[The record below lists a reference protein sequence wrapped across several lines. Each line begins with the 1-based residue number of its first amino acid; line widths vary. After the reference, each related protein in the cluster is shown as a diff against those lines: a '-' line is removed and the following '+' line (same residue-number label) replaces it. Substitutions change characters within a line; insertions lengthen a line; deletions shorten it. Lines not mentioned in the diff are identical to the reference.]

1 MKQKIDRRT
10 FVKQSAMLSSSLCLA
25 PTVMSAI
32 GFNENE
38 PQAKPVSLHWLEDG
52 KAKRISGVTWGVPWH
67 RGQVKKST
75 DFCIKDTS
83 GEQVPVQTWPLGY
96 WPDGSL
102 KWTAHAIGAGEKIQ
116 GMSLI
121 AGEKSLYDSALSVSE
136 NEENISINTGLISC
150 TVNKR
155 GNVLISSVRR
165 NGREVLKEGRL
176 VMLRQNDSD
185 SGGGNLITDKFLG
198 EMDQVAVE
206 QQGPV
211 RTVIKLEGKH
221 AAPGKDAW
229 LPFVVRLYFY
239 AHSESVRIMHT
250 VIYDGDENKDFIKG
264 LGFTFSVPMKDALHD
279 RHIRFAGEEDGVF
292 GEAVR
297 GLTGLR
303 RDPGSAIREAQLS
316 GKKTPSLSEFPEN
329 VASRLDY
336 IPAFGDYTLSQTHP
350 DAFEIRKRTKAGQG
364 WLKSGFGRRAPGT
377 GYLGG
382 PSGGVAFG
390 IRNFWQS
397 YPAQL
402 DIRNAH
408 TDTGEVTL
416 WLWAPDAP
424 VMDLRFYHD
433 GMGQDTYAKQLE
445 GLEITY
451 EDYEPGFGTPKG
463 IARTSEMALW
473 ILPETPEREK
483 FSGIADQ
490 VQTPPVITVS
500 PDYMQKTKVFGRT
513 WSLPDRSTPVGRKI
527 EDNLDRYF
535 GIYRDQADQHRWY
548 GFWDYGDFMHSYDAD
563 RHVWR
568 YDVGGFAWDN
578 SELSTDIWLWLYF
591 LRTGKADVFRM
602 AEAMTRHTGEV
613 DVHHLGPY
621 APLGSRHNV
630 QHWGCSA
637 KQLRIS
643 TAANRRYYYYLTADE
658 RVGDLMDEQINAV
671 DTLVKIQPTR
681 KVADKK
687 VWESHDPNWV
697 HVGFGTDWGAIA
709 AAWLT
714 AWERTEDKEIKTRL
728 LNSMKTIAAQPKGFF
743 SGGSKMNLATGE
755 FEKVSHNRASASH
768 LSAVFGLAEICMELV
783 ELVDMPAFEKAWLQ
797 YCEFYNAGAAAQREA
812 LGNALGRLNLGQAH
826 SRLTAFAAFRKKDK
840 ELARRAWDEFT
851 GGRAGYKLKAPK
863 IQVIDGPEVLR
874 PVAEAP
880 VSTNA
885 TAQWGLAAIQCMA
898 LAGEYLKE

>member
-1 MKQKIDRRT
+1 MKQNMNRRT
-10 FVKQSAMLSSSLCLA
+10 FVKQSVMLSSSFYLT
-25 PTVMSAI
+25 PGIWFSGNTEQSD
-32 GFNENE
+32 
-38 PQAKPVSLHWLEDG
+38 PVLLDWLKDG
-52 KAKRISGVTWGVPWH
+52 KSNQTNGVTWGVPWP
-67 RGQVKKST
+67 RGRVKKST
-75 DFCIKDTS
+75 DFCIKDAL
-83 GEQVPVQTWPLGY
+83 GKKIPVQSWPLGY
-96 WPDGSL
+96 WPDGTL
-102 KWTAHAIGAGEKIQ
+102 KWTAHAIGAGGKIE
-116 GMSLI
+116 GMKLV
-121 AGEKSLYDSALSVSE
+121 AGEKPLKDSSLKVNENSEYISV
-136 NEENISINTGLISC
+136 NTGPVSWKI
-150 TVNKR
+150 NKR
-155 GNVLISSVRR
+155 GNVLIPSVWR
-165 NGREVLKEGRL
+165 NGREMLQKGRL
-176 VMLRQNDSD
+176 VVLRQNGDD
-185 SGGGNLITDKFLG
+185 ERAGNVITDKFEG
-198 EMDQVAVE
+198 EIERVIVE

-211 RTVIKLEGKH
+211 RAVIKLEGMH
-221 AAPGKDAW
+221 AAPGKNGW

-239 AHSESVRIMHT
+239 ANSDALRIMHT
-250 VIYDGDENKDFIKG
+250 IIYDGDENKDFIKG

-303 RDPGSAIREAQLS
+303 RDPGAEVREAQLS
-316 GKKTPSLSEFPEN
+316 GKKTPDLSEFPEN

-350 DAFEIRKRTKAGQG
+350 DAFEIRKRTKAGHG
-364 WLKSGFGRRAPGT
+364 WLKSGFGRRAPGM

-408 TDTGEVTL
+408 ADNGEVTL

-424 VMDLRFYHD
+424 AMDLRFYHD
-433 GMGQDTYAKQLE
+433 GMEQDTYAKQLE

-463 IARTSEMALW
+463 IARTSEMNLW

-483 FSGIADQ
+483 ISEMADL
-490 VQTPPVITVS
+490 VQFPPMVMTS
-500 PDYMQKTKVFGRT
+500 SEHLQKTGVFGKT
-513 WSLPDRSTPVGRKI
+513 WSLPDRSTPLKRKI

-535 GIYRDQADQHRWY
+535 EIYKSQVDQHRWY
-548 GFWDYGDFMHSYDAD
+548 GFWDYGDFMHSYDTD

-613 DVHHLGPY
+613 DVHHLGAY

-643 TAANRRYYYYLTADE
+643 TVANRRYYYYLTADE
-658 RVGDLMDEQINAV
+658 RVGDLVDEQIDAV
-671 DTLVKIQPTR
+671 KTLVKIQPTR

-687 VWESHDPNWV
+687 VWESHDPAKA

-714 AWERTEDKEIKTRL
+714 AWERTSDKKIKNKL

-743 SGGSKMNLATGE
+743 SAGSKMDLATGE
-755 FEKVSHNRASASH
+755 FEQVPHDRASASH
-768 LSAVFGLAEICMELV
+768 LSAVFGLAEVCMELV

-797 YCEFYNAGAAAQREA
+797 YCELYNAGEEAQKEA
-812 LGNALGRLNLGQAH
+812 LGNDLGRRNLGQAH
-826 SRLTAFAAFRKKDK
+826 SRLTAFAAFRKKDEK
-840 ELARRAWDEFT
+840 LAKRAWDEFLS
-851 GGRAGYKLKAPK
+851 GRAGYKLKEPGV
-863 IQVIDGPEVLR
+863 QVIDGHEVLR
-874 PVAEAP
+874 PVEEAF

-898 LAGEYLKE
+898 LVGESLKK